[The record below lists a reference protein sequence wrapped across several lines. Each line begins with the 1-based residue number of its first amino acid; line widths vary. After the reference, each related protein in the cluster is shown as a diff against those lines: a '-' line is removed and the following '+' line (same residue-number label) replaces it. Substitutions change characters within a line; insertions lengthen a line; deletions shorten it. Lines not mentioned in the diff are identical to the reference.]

1 MRRSDPLPARGG
13 GPSTGLQPGLE
24 QRLGGPRAGRE
35 ARRSVGNR
43 AVLERPAGLGRVPRR
58 GGALGLPQA
67 LLCLCLL
74 LIAAPAIE
82 RAHASQQ
89 SDAGSFREEQ
99 DLLLR
104 QLVRLRQTM
113 ELLLARMEKEGS
125 TRTAELLREA
135 LANLDARE
143 AQNRTL
149 EEWMKE
155 SASSLDSGLVLRA
168 VEQQQAA
175 IGELEKLLTILLDRG
190 ATPDL
195 EKRLEDLA
203 SIQAKL
209 KGLTDAER
217 ELEKRIQALED
228 QARDPASVAL
238 EQRLTEL
245 AERQRAL
252 AEETRSAARASAD
265 FEFEWLLRELGELE
279 QRAARDRERLSGL
292 DGEQTALLG
301 TAQQRLLGARSAE
314 GAALRPAEA
323 ARELSAAAERLRG
336 GADPAIEAARLA
348 ELAKAAAKAAETAP
362 DEARAAAARAAGA
375 ALERAQAA
383 LSGLGAEAPPAAR
396 EAAAAALET
405 EASQLAARARERG
418 AEAEAERR
426 AADAALAALEAPAGS
441 DLARAAAQARAALA
455 DAAEAQAER
464 AAGTDPASAAE
475 QGQRALSATERA
487 MRSVDG
493 ARAADSSQRSEALRS
508 SQAAAQGAK
517 RLSKLLGE
525 LAEKN
530 RQEAGADPA
539 LDGALGSARDELDA
553 AAAQSEAASGALEQ
567 AAREPAPQ
575 SEASLESARAA
586 NAEGAARLGQARQAL
601 EAARAG
607 AGQSSKD
614 RQALAPLEARQAE
627 LSREASGLESPSGR
641 SNPGL
646 EQAIEQAREAMRSA
660 QTSLSEGRGQ
670 SAAGAQQQALEALEA
685 ARQAAAQPA
694 GPLGAEAAAEA
705 QRLAEEQRRLREQI
719 LELAKLNAEREEA
732 QPTPGLE
739 GAAAEAERSADS
751 LERGDAEA
759 GAEQAE
765 NTVRELEAA
774 QAELSEEERRYQ
786 QLRQE
791 ELLVEI
797 GTEARALLDEHR
809 QQIEALRGL
818 DERRTPGEAPSRSVR
833 LGLRRVAQ
841 VEEQL
846 GQRSGKLAADLEAES
861 ALVFAEYFRAVETD
875 LAVIARDVGE
885 AGDYQSGER
894 ILSMQLDVADRLV
907 AVIEA
912 LEQERERR
920 EREQQQQ
927 QQQEQPQ
934 GQQPPEENRLVPDV
948 AELKLLRRMQVDVQ
962 QSLEQLAGLIE
973 GSAEVDPLWLSDIQR
988 VAGRHERLTQ
998 LFSKFRERLGLPDPD
1013 AAQSPTAR

>member
-1 MRRSDPLPARGG
+1 MRRSEPLAPR
-13 GPSTGLQPGLE
+13 TG
-24 QRLGGPRAGRE
+24 RPRA
-35 ARRSVGNR
+35 
-43 AVLERPAGLGRVPRR
+43 
-58 GGALGLPQA
+58 A
-67 LLCLCLL
+67 LLLCICLL
-74 LIAAPAIE
+74 AAPWT
-82 RAHASQQ
+82 ASAGAAVQQ

-99 DLLLR
+99 ELLLR

-113 ELLLARMEKEGS
+113 ELLLARMESEGS
-125 TRTAELLREA
+125 TRTAELLRQA
-135 LANLDARE
+135 LVNLDARE

-155 SASSLDSGLVLRA
+155 SATSLDSGLVLRA

-209 KGLTDAER
+209 AELTTSER
-217 ELEKRIQALED
+217 ALEKRIQALQD

-238 EQRLTEL
+238 EQRLEQL
-245 AERQRAL
+245 AQRQRAL
-252 AEETRSAARASAD
+252 AEETRNAARASAD
-265 FEFEWLLRELGELE
+265 FEFDWLLRELGELE
-279 QRAARDRERLSGL
+279 QRAARDRERLAGL
-292 DGEQTALLG
+292 DAGQSARIG
-301 TAQQRLLGARSAE
+301 SAQQRLLGARAAE
-314 GAALRPAEA
+314 GAASRPAEA
-323 ARELSAAAERLRG
+323 ARELAAAAERLRG
-336 GADPAIEAARLA
+336 GADPALEAARLA
-348 ELAKAAAKAAETAP
+348 ELAKAANKAAEAAP
-362 DEARAAAARAAGA
+362 DAARAEAARAAAQS
-375 ALERAQAA
+375 LELGRAA
-383 LSGLGAEAPPAAR
+383 LSALGSDAASAARDSAAAGLQAEAQR
-396 EAAAAALET
+396 
-405 EASQLAARARERG
+405 SAARARERG

-426 AADAALAALEAPAGS
+426 AADASLAAIEAPAGS
-441 DLARAAAQARAALA
+441 DLARAVAAARQALA

-464 AAGTDPASAAE
+464 AAEGEPALVSE

-487 MRSVDG
+487 MRAVDG
-493 ARAADSSQRSEALRS
+493 GRSADSSQRSEALRS
-508 SQAAAQGAK
+508 SQAQAQGAR
-517 RLSKLLGE
+517 RLSTLLGE
-525 LAEKN
+525 LAAKN
-530 RQEAGADPA
+530 AQEGGTEPDLDAALEGA
-539 LDGALGSARDELDA
+539 RNELEA
-553 AAAQSEAASGALEQ
+553 AAAQGDAAGAALEQ
-567 AAREPAPQ
+567 AARAPAEQ
-575 SEASLESARAA
+575 GQKAIEQARAA
-586 NAEGAARLGQARQAL
+586 NSEGAQRLEQARAAL
-601 EAARAG
+601 EAARAA
-607 AGQSSKD
+607 AGRSSKD

-627 LSREASGLESPSGR
+627 LSAQTGALESPSAG
-641 SNPGL
+641 SNPEL
-646 EQAIEQAREAMRSA
+646 EQALSKAVEAMRSA
-660 QTSLSEGRGQ
+660 QASLAEGRGQ
-670 SAAGAQQQALEALEA
+670 SAAGDQEQALDALEQ
-685 ARQAAAQPA
+685 ARQAAGQPA
-694 GPLGAEAAAEA
+694 GPLDPAAAAEA
-705 QRLAEEQRRLREQI
+705 ARLAEEQRRLREQI
-719 LELAKLNAEREEA
+719 LELAKLNAEREESRPA
-732 QPTPGLE
+732 PGLE
-739 GAAAEAERSADS
+739 RAAAEAQRSAES

-759 GAEQAE
+759 GAQQAE
-765 NTVRELEAA
+765 ETVRELETAR
-774 QAELSEEERRYQ
+774 AELEEEQRRYQ

-846 GQRSGKLAADLEAES
+846 GQRSGKLAADLEAEA

-885 AGDYQSGER
+885 SGDYQSGER

-927 QQQEQPQ
+927 QQQQQQ
-934 GQQPPEENRLVPDV
+934 GQQPQQPDENRLVPDV

-998 LFSKFRERLGLPDPD
+998 LFSQFRERLGLPDPE
-1013 AAQSPTAR
+1013 APPNSSAR